1 MLVGQPPRVYCF
13 SMRTLRPAF
22 LLAAAF
28 AAGPLHADDLARV
41 AWLANCWAAE
51 GGEAGS
57 GEQWSV
63 PVGGVMLGMARTI
76 KDGEVASFEFMRIES
91 DDGRLVFIAQ
101 PQGGPP
107 VAFPASEVTHDKV
120 VFENPDNDS
129 PQRVI
134 YRLAAP
140 GVLHARIEGT
150 DGAMDFPL
158 RRVSCDARD
167 TYDPQLAAEIG
178 ADKYGMRRYV
188 TAFLKRGPSRSQ
200 SPEESAELMRAHLDN
215 ITRLAEAGS
224 LIVAGPFLGDGDV
237 RGIYI
242 FNVATVEEARALTE
256 TDPAIQAGRLEMELR
271 PWYGAAALQQL
282 LELYPRT
289 TKQSH

>member
-1 MLVGQPPRVYCF
+1 MKTAPSIILLV
-13 SMRTLRPAF
+13 
-22 LLAAAF
+22 AAF
-28 AAGPLHADDLARV
+28 AASPSSADDLARV

-63 PVGGVMLGMARTI
+63 PAGGVMLGMARTV
-76 KDGEVASFEFMRIES
+76 KDGKTSSFEFMRIES
-91 DDGRLVFIAQ
+91 EDGRLVFTAQ

-107 VAFPASEVTHDKV
+107 VPFPAVEVTDSAV
-120 VFENPDNDS
+120 VFENPDNDF

-134 YRLAAP
+134 YRLTEP
-140 GVLHARIEGT
+140 GVLNARIEGT
-150 DGAMDFPL
+150 AGAMDFPL

-178 ADKYGMRRYV
+178 ADDYGMRRYV
-188 TAFLKRGPSRSQ
+188 MAFLKRGPNRDQ
-200 SPEESAELMRAHLDN
+200 SPEDAAALMRAHLDN
-215 ITRLAEAGS
+215 ITRLADEGS
-224 LIVAGPFLGDGDV
+224 LIVAGPFLDDGDV

-242 FNVATVEEARALTE
+242 FNVATVEEASALTE
-256 TDPAIQAGRLEMELR
+256 TDPAIRAGRLEMELH